1 MLACLSIFA
10 ALCSE
15 LPLQT
20 PFMKHTKTRFILILF
35 LVPQALCPDSSRGVR
50 SCRFSPYLH
59 SEKPLDSV
67 GGRSVCQKTSSHSLH
82 IARRPASSPSPKHST
97 CLFRHQILQSLSV
110 ILTDTSCKKHL
121 CLSLRLQD
129 PGVWQLRC
137 VEEARQGFRSRAA
150 KNHRKYGKLMSVPAL
165 SFLPAFYT
173 VKSTS

>member
-1 MLACLSIFA
+1 MSVLA

-20 PFMKHTKTRFILILF
+20 PFMKHSKPRFILILF

-50 SCRFSPYLH
+50 SCRFSPYFH

-82 IARRPASSPSPKHST
+82 IARRPAGSPSPKHST
-97 CLFRHQILQSLSV
+97 CLFRHQILHSLSV
-110 ILTDTSCKKHL
+110 ILTDTSCKKLL

-129 PGVWQLRC
+129 PEVWQLRC
-137 VEEARQGFRSRAA
+137 VEEAAA
-150 KNHRKYGKLMSVPAL
+150 GL
-165 SFLPAFYT
+165 SI
-173 VKSTS
+173 KSSGEPQEIQ